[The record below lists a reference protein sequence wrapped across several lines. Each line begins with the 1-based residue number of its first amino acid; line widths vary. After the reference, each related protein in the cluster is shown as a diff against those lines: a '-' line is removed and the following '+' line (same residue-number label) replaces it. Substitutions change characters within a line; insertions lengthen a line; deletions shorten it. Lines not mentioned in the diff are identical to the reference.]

1 MQFSSF
7 PSLQDSCSLQ
17 ELIHANVK
25 HEVAFLPLVQLAETL
40 GGILGKQTHT
50 KHQSDRGRELPSYY
64 YSILLLFNR
73 KHPRHLN
80 KQESLAAILHSVSW
94 ML

>member
-7 PSLQDSCSLQ
+7 PSLQESCSLQ
-17 ELIHANVK
+17 ELTHVNVK
-25 HEVAFLPLVQLAETL
+25 HEVAFLPLVQLAEAL
-40 GGILGKQTHT
+40 EGILGKQSHT
-50 KHQSDRGRELPSYY
+50 EHQTDRGRDLPSYY
-64 YSILLLFNR
+64 CSILLLFNR

-80 KQESLAAILHSVSW
+80 KQESLVAILHSVSW